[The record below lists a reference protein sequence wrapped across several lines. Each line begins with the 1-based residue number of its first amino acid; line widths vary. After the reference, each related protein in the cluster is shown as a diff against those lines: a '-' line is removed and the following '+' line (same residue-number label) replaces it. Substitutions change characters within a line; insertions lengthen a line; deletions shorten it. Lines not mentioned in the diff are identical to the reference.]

1 MNSIFKVAEIQVKY
15 KPRKKLGPKI
25 DDSNEAAS
33 ILRTF
38 YNQDTIHLQEEFIVL
53 YLNNASNVIGV
64 YKSSKGGINSTI
76 VDIRIIL
83 SVGLKLACSSI
94 ILSHNHPSGN
104 MRPSND
110 DIKLTKKIYEA
121 GKLLDIIIIDHII
134 ISSNLNFYSLAEN
147 NDF

>member
-1 MNSIFKVAEIQVKY
+1 MDSIFKVAEIQVKY

-25 DDSNEAAS
+25 DDSNEAAT
-33 ILRTF
+33 ILRTH

-53 YLNNASNVIGV
+53 YLNNASNIIGV
-64 YKSSKGGINSTI
+64 YKSSIGGISSTI

-83 SVGLKLACSSI
+83 AVGLKLACSSI

-104 MRPSND
+104 MKPSND
-110 DIKLTKKIYEA
+110 DIRLTKKIYEA
-121 GKLLDIIIIDHII
+121 GKILDIIIIDHII
-134 ISSNLNFYSLAEN
+134 ICSNSKYYSLAEN